1 VPTFAEHPVARY
13 VVMGAVVTI
22 NTDNRLMSDVSLT
35 DEYVRCAQHLHFDM
49 DTLAMLALTSF
60 DSAFLPHLERETLR
74 EAMAI
79 EVGDVL
85 AEADGMAV
93 MA

>member
-1 VPTFAEHPVARY
+1 
-13 VVMGAVVTI
+13 
-22 NTDNRLMSDVSLT
+22 
-35 DEYVRCAQHLHFDM
+35 
-49 DTLAMLALTSF
+49 MLALTSF
-60 DSAFLPHLERETLR
+60 DSAFLPHVERETLR